1 MEIEQEQESW
11 QVTPRYGILEP
22 EEERSK
28 CKLVI
33 IYRESKS
40 QPSDQAQQ
48 HLVIV
53 ASTNHPL
60 ESKETDRRQE
70 AFSKSSSKKGLTNHA
85 HRKEAQV
92 DGRQ

>member
-1 MEIEQEQESW
+1 MEIKQEQESW

-48 HLVIV
+48 HLVI